1 MPIYHLPDTH
11 QPTAPLP
18 DEQPQVSPAGAPAD
32 STAAPPSAP
41 QSGPSEPRR
50 AIRHI
55 VALKLAANAVAR
67 YEYETELWQLTQAQQ
82 RICEGLAATA
92 VGAYMNAVQK
102 GPPRS
107 R

>member
-11 QPTAPLP
+11 QP
-18 DEQPQVSPAGAPAD
+18 DVQPSAAAEALEPAD
-32 STAAPPSAP
+32 ASPPS
-41 QSGPSEPRR
+41 SSEPRR

-92 VGAYMNAVQK
+92 IGAYMAAVRK
-102 GPPRS
+102 STARGS

>member
-11 QPTAPLP
+11 QPDPRP
-18 DEQPQVSPAGAPAD
+18 SDPA
-32 STAAPPSAP
+32 AAPSADA
-41 QSGPSEPRR
+41 SAAPSEPRR

-92 VGAYMNAVQK
+92 IGAYMAAVQK
-102 GPPRS
+102 TTPRGPR
-107 R
+107 

>member
-11 QPTAPLP
+11 QPKVPLP
-18 DEQPQVSPAGAPAD
+18 DEQPPAAPAD
-32 STAAPPSAP
+32 PTAAPPSA
-41 QSGPSEPRR
+41 QSEPRR

-102 GPPRS
+102 GPPRGS

>member
-11 QPTAPLP
+11 QPDVQPPAQPSAAQPLDP
-18 DEQPQVSPAGAPAD
+18 ADASPA
-32 STAAPPSAP
+32 SS
-41 QSGPSEPRR
+41 SEPRR

-92 VGAYMNAVQK
+92 IGAYMAAVHK
-102 GPPRS
+102 APPRGP

>member
-11 QPTAPLP
+11 QPDVQPTGVHQPDDPANASPSSLP
-18 DEQPQVSPAGAPAD
+18 
-32 STAAPPSAP
+32 
-41 QSGPSEPRR
+41 EPRR

-92 VGAYMNAVQK
+92 IGAYMAAVQK
-102 GPPRS
+102 SPPRGP

>member
-11 QPTAPLP
+11 QPDTHQP
-18 DEQPQVSPAGAPAD
+18 DTQPDTRQ
-32 STAAPPSAP
+32 PS
-41 QSGPSEPRR
+41 SPSEPRR

-92 VGAYMNAVQK
+92 IGAYMAAVQK
-102 GPPRS
+102 TAPRDP

>member
-11 QPTAPLP
+11 QPDVQPP
-18 DEQPQVSPAGAPAD
+18 DAHQPDAHQSAVRPEPGPASP
-32 STAAPPSAP
+32 STLSA
-41 QSGPSEPRR
+41 PRR

-92 VGAYMNAVQK
+92 IGAYMAAVQK
-102 GPPRS
+102 TPPRES

>member
-11 QPTAPLP
+11 QPEAP
-18 DEQPQVSPAGAPAD
+18 QPEAPQPHAAQPPLDPVGPAD
-32 STAAPPSAP
+32 ASTSV
-41 QSGPSEPRR
+41 PSEPRR
-50 AIRHI
+50 TIRHI

-92 VGAYMNAVQK
+92 IGAYMAAVQK
-102 GPPRS
+102 TTPRGS

>member
-11 QPTAPLP
+11 QPDVPLP
-18 DEQPQVSPAGAPAD
+18 DEQPPAAPPN
-32 STAAPPSAP
+32 STAAPLSSPP
-41 QSGPSEPRR
+41 SGPSEPRR
-50 AIRHI
+50 VIRHI

-102 GPPRS
+102 GPPRGS

>member
-11 QPTAPLP
+11 QADTQQP
-18 DEQPQVSPAGAPAD
+18 D
-32 STAAPPSAP
+32 TH
-41 QSGPSEPRR
+41 QSSRPSEPRR

-92 VGAYMNAVQK
+92 IGAYMAAVQK
-102 GPPRS
+102 TSPREP

>member
-11 QPTAPLP
+11 QPDAHHTDA
-18 DEQPQVSPAGAPAD
+18 QAPA
-32 STAAPPSAP
+32 AQPS
-41 QSGPSEPRR
+41 SPSEPRR

-92 VGAYMNAVQK
+92 IGAYMAAVQK
-102 GPPRS
+102 R
-107 R
+107 